1 MRARRSVLALV
12 AALGVAGCAA
22 SPGPTW
28 GPTGNAPAE
37 AAAPTWLPPYTPE
50 QIALLVPSREPVP
63 VPAHRTYPDPAS
75 FRHARDRQLEDP
87 REAMQ
92 VTRMVAEVVDRS
104 PRMYAIADAGPDVA
118 NLIAQ
123 YGPAASGAPDPW
135 MSSVRDPGGVVRLVK
150 EPVSDVARASFDEGT
165 LALKDGHPERALA
178 AFERAKAASPRVPAI
193 RLGLARALEAQGKP
207 ELAEAAY
214 RELVAID
221 PTLGT
226 THERLAAVL
235 FARGDLPGA
244 RRSLAHA
251 LAYDPPS
258 VEAHA
263 MIERLAASPPAHV
276 DPFVIFLDVDSMGAI
291 RVATGK
297 SSAARM
303 YAGCRAVMRY
313 EPELRG
319 MLFDQPEDAPY
330 FLSAAEEML
339 CLESAIGAFVA
350 DRVAAREEGR
360 APPEDAQAMGLLGI
374 AHTEGLLG
382 YVMFE
387 IIGQHRPEHA
397 RTAPLPVHRATVAY
411 IRKYVL
417 GDDPE
422 KSDALF
428 VADAR

>member
-1 MRARRSVLALV
+1 MRAGRIVVALV
-12 AALGVAGCAA
+12 TALAAVGCGAAG
-22 SPGPTW
+22 PVW

-37 AAAPTWLPPYTPE
+37 AAAPAWVPPYTTE

-63 VPAHRTYPDPAS
+63 VPAHRTFPDPAS

-118 NLIAQ
+118 NLVAQ
-123 YGPAASGAPDPW
+123 YGPAPALEPDPW
-135 MSSVRDPGGVVRLVK
+135 MSSVRDPGGTVRLVK
-150 EPVSDVARASFDEGT
+150 EPVSDAARASFEEGT
-165 LALKDGHPERALA
+165 QALAQGYADRALA
-178 AFERAKAASPRVPAI
+178 AFERAKAASPKVPAI

-207 ELAEAAY
+207 DLAESAY
-214 RELVAID
+214 RELIAID

-235 FARGDLPGA
+235 LSRGDLPGA

-258 VEAHA
+258 TKGRA
-263 MIERLAASPPAHV
+263 MIDRVASSPPSHV

-291 RVATGK
+291 RVAAGR

-303 YAGCRAVMRY
+303 YAGCRAVMRF

-360 APPEDAQAMGLLGI
+360 APPEDPQAMGLLGI

-382 YVMFE
+382 YVMYE
-387 IIGQHRPEHA
+387 ILGRHRPEHA

-422 KSDALF
+422 KSNGNF
-428 VADAR
+428 VASAR